1 MKLGN
6 ETADLDEIDLGIL
19 SILQENCRVSLAKI
33 GEQVGL
39 SPPSVIERVKKLED
53 SGIIRGYHAIL
64 DARRL
69 GMDITAFIGVSV
81 SHPRLIDRFENEVQA
96 IEDVLECHHVT
107 DGLHFVLEE
116 IGRAH

>member
-39 SPPSVIERVKKLED
+39 SGPSVIERVKKLED
-53 SGIIRGYHAIL
+53 SGIIRGYHAVV
-64 DARRL
+64 DARRM
-69 GMDITAFIGVSV
+69 GKDITAFIGVSI
-81 SHPRLIDRFENEVQA
+81 SHPKRISNFEQVVALFN
-96 IEDVLECHHVT
+96 DVLECHHVT
-107 DGLHFVLEE
+107 GEHTLLLKE
-116 IGRAH
+116 IGR